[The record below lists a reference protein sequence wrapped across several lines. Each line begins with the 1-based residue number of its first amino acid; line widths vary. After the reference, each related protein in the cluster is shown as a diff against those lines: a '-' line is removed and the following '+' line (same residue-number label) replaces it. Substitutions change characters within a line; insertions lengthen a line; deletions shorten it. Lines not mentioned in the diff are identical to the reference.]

1 VERVFFHGFDSNS
14 AHLISEC
21 FVCFA
26 LSRSFNRWR
35 CTTQLLNLNCS
46 VLHDCIAQS
55 KIGFFELE
63 KPLPF
68 FYRPFFLL
76 LEKKRRTPDRQ
87 QWLKCEPSGYLDRL
101 HEINRRVWFYL
112 APVAADKRDN
122 IEIFFED
129 FCLASTLHEFTK
141 RFSWKLSCRESC
153 VWSTIISTRRMCHV
167 RDYRQFTRKLLPNS
181 KLRKR
186 LRLLGWPNWIAWN
199 EFLLLATL
207 HINGLVNRNGSL
219 YSSFFFAW
227 SVKFSIGVAVVVS

>member
-1 VERVFFHGFDSNS
+1 MRTFWLFGPIAWNQSKG
-14 AHLISEC
+14 LI
-21 FVCFA
+21 
-26 LSRSFNRWR
+26 LSRSS
-35 CTTQLLNLNCS
+35 CS
-46 VLHDCIAQS
+46 GQ
-55 KIGFFELE
+55 
-63 KPLPF
+63 
-68 FYRPFFLL
+68 
-76 LEKKRRTPDRQ
+76 KRRY
-87 QWLKCEPSGYLDRL
+87 W
-101 HEINRRVWFYL
+101 N
-112 APVAADKRDN
+112 
-122 IEIFFED
+122 FFED